1 MNRRMLML
9 NLASLVVLAMVVVP
23 GFADQTIID
32 EDFSD
37 ISDWND
43 LSKAVT
49 WGGQSSAVS
58 AFTTS
63 GGSATLTS
71 DARNYAGY
79 NNEDQLLTF
88 TALDYQFPSPV
99 DHNTS
104 TIEIAF
110 RAKWAG
116 GSASGEGS
124 RFNII
129 VNHAYPGGG
138 LDMDL
143 DDKYDDLESHWWAR
157 PAYQVRM
164 RGPIHSTILQYGGGT
179 DIDGEYEI
187 YNNQW
192 WLPGFVAAPGGGSP
206 NDGVPGCETTGSGN
220 SLYTTSWADYKYVIK
235 PDRQEIWMNGTLRA
249 TQMLDSDPGNPDYFN
264 YFDTL
269 EGVRLY
275 WRGAAESQLELD
287 QMTVTVI
294 GGTSNPPTAPSNL
307 VATTAGTDQINLTW
321 DDNASNE
328 DGFKI
333 ERKEGT
339 GSFVEITTVG
349 VDVTDY
355 ADSGL
360 ADGTTFTYR
369 VRAYNAD
376 GNSNYSNESSATTDA
391 LPNPPA
397 GPSNLAAT
405 TAGTDAIDLTWM
417 DNADNED
424 GYRVERHA
432 GDGFFAE
439 VTTLGAD
446 VTSYSDMGLNAS
458 TTYTYRVVAYN
469 VDGESPWS
477 NEASATTDALP
488 NPPAAPSSLAAT
500 AAGTDGINL
509 TWTDN
514 ADNEDGFRIE
524 RKEGTG
530 SYVEIATPGANMES
544 YSDAGLNPATTYTYR
559 VVAYNADGD
568 SPWSNEASATTDALP
583 NPPAAPSSLA
593 ATAAGTDGINLTWTD
608 NADNEDGFR
617 IERKE
622 GTDSYVEIAT
632 PGANTESYSDAGLN
646 PSTTYTYRVVA
657 YNADGDS
664 PWSNEASATTD
675 ALPNPPAAPTDL
687 VATAA
692 GTEQIDLIWADNADN
707 ETGFKIE
714 RKTGTDAFAEIATVA
729 ADVVSYSD
737 AGLMASTTYT
747 YRVVAYNG
755 DGNSSYSN
763 DASAT
768 TQEEP
773 TVPAA
778 PSALAA
784 SAVSDSQ
791 INLTWTDNSDDET
804 SFKIE
809 RKTGSESFAQVA
821 TVGANV
827 TSYSNTGLSAS
838 TTYTYRVRA
847 ANAVGDSPWSN
858 EASATTQDPAQTPY
872 AGSPIPI
879 PGRIEAEDYDLG
891 GEGIAYHDVDGSNN
905 GGKYRSDGVDIQNTS
920 DAGGGYNVG
929 WIRNDEWLE
938 YTVDVAEDG
947 EYDFDVRVASS
958 SAGGTL
964 HIEFDGTDVTGPM
977 SFPATGGWQNW
988 ITVSKN
994 NVALTAGQKIMRIY
1008 METSSF
1014 NVNYVDIQP
1023 AGGTGGGIGIFT
1035 NNADIGAVGYA
1046 GSASES
1052 GGDYTVDGGGKD
1064 IWGRS
1069 DEFHYVY
1076 NDHSGDGEIIAKV
1089 TSVENTNGWA
1099 KAGVMFRDGTA
1110 ANAKMAMVIQRPDK
1124 QVCFQWRTNTGGSAS
1139 WNGSLKGGKSDV
1151 KWVRLVRSG
1160 NDFDAYYS
1168 TSSASGPWTK
1178 IGNTISIG
1186 MSDVKAGLCVTS
1198 HNDGT
1203 LCTATFTDVS
1213 LNGGML
1219 AKGTIVEEED
1229 FLDAIEI
1236 PDTFNLAQ
1244 NYPNPFNPQT
1254 TITFNLP
1261 QDEFVTLDIY
1271 DIRGTRVRRLV
1282 QGQHMAGI
1290 HNVVWDARDEF
1301 GRPVSTGLYIYRITA
1316 GEFNMV
1322 RKMTF
1327 MK

>member
-1 MNRRMLML
+1 MRNITKPYVKP
-9 NLASLVVLAMVVVP
+9 VVLLLLLIFTRLAL
-23 GFADQTIID
+23 ADQTIID

-63 GGSATLTS
+63 GGSVTMTG
-71 DARNYAGY
+71 DGRNYAGY

-124 RFNII
+124 RFNIV

-179 DIDGEYEI
+179 DVEGEYEI

-192 WLPGFVAAPGGGSP
+192 WLPGFVAAPGGSSP
-206 NDGVPGCETTGSGN
+206 NDGVPGCVTTGSGN
-220 SLYTTSWADYKYVIK
+220 SLYTTSWADYKYVVK

-264 YFDTL
+264 YFETL

-275 WRGAAESQLELD
+275 WRGAAESQIELD
-287 QMTVTVI
+287 HMTVTVI
-294 GGTSNPPTAPSNL
+294 GGASNPPTAPSTL
-307 VATTAGTDQINLTW
+307 LATSAGTDQINLTW

-339 GSFVEITTVG
+339 GSFVEIATVA
-349 VDVTDY
+349 VDVTIYSDM
-355 ADSGL
+355 GL
-360 ADGTTFTYR
+360 AAGTTFTYR

-376 GNSNYSNESSATTDA
+376 GNSTYSNESSATTDA
-391 LPNPPA
+391 LANPPA
-397 GPSNLAAT
+397 APSNLMAT
-405 TAGTDAIDLTWM
+405 TMGTDAIDLTWT
-417 DNADNED
+417 DNADNEV
-424 GYRVERHA
+424 GFRVERHA

-446 VTSYSDMGLNAS
+446 VTSYSDIGLNAS
-458 TTYTYRVVAYN
+458 TTY
-469 VDGESPWS
+469 
-477 NEASATTDALP
+477 
-488 NPPAAPSSLAAT
+488 
-500 AAGTDGINL
+500 I
-509 TWTDN
+509 
-514 ADNEDGFRIE
+514 
-524 RKEGTG
+524 
-530 SYVEIATPGANMES
+530 
-544 YSDAGLNPATTYTYR
+544 YR

-593 ATAAGTDGINLTWTD
+593 ATAAGTDAINLTWTD

-622 GTDSYVEIAT
+622 GAGAYVEIAT
-632 PGANTESYSDAGLN
+632 PGANVESHSDTGLN

-664 PWSNEASATTD
+664 PWSNESSATTD

-692 GTEQIDLIWADNADN
+692 GTEQIDLTWNDNADN
-707 ETGFKIE
+707 ETGFKVE
-714 RKTGTDAFAEIATVA
+714 RKTGTDAFAEIATVGA
-729 ADVVSYSD
+729 NVVSYSD
-737 AGLMASTTYT
+737 TGLTASTTYT

-763 DASAT
+763 EASAT

-778 PSALAA
+778 PSALAV

-804 SFKIE
+804 GFKIE
-809 RKTGSESFAQVA
+809 RKTASESFAHVA
-821 TVGANV
+821 TVGADV

-858 EASATTQDPAQTPY
+858 EASATTLDPAQTPY

-879 PGRIEAEDYDLG
+879 PGRIEAEDYDSG
-891 GEGIAYHDVDGSNN
+891 GEGIAYHDVDASNN
-905 GGKYRSDGVDIQNTS
+905 GGKYRSDGVDIENTS

-947 EYDFDVRVASS
+947 DYDFDVRVASS

-964 HIEFDGTDVTGPM
+964 WP
-977 SFPATGGWQNW
+977 
-988 ITVSKN
+988 
-994 NVALTAGQKIMRIY
+994 
-1008 METSSF
+1008 
-1014 NVNYVDIQP
+1014 
-1023 AGGTGGGIGIFT
+1023 
-1035 NNADIGAVGYA
+1035 
-1046 GSASES
+1046 
-1052 GGDYTVDGGGKD
+1052 
-1064 IWGRS
+1064 
-1069 DEFHYVY
+1069 
-1076 NDHSGDGEIIAKV
+1076 
-1089 TSVENTNGWA
+1089 
-1099 KAGVMFRDGTA
+1099 
-1110 ANAKMAMVIQRPDK
+1110 RP
-1124 QVCFQWRTNTGGSAS
+1124 
-1139 WNGSLKGGKSDV
+1139 
-1151 KWVRLVRSG
+1151 
-1160 NDFDAYYS
+1160 
-1168 TSSASGPWTK
+1168 
-1178 IGNTISIG
+1178 
-1186 MSDVKAGLCVTS
+1186 
-1198 HNDGT
+1198 T
-1203 LCTATFTDVS
+1203 L
-1213 LNGGML
+1213 
-1219 AKGTIVEEED
+1219 
-1229 FLDAIEI
+1229 
-1236 PDTFNLAQ
+1236 
-1244 NYPNPFNPQT
+1244 
-1254 TITFNLP
+1254 
-1261 QDEFVTLDIY
+1261 
-1271 DIRGTRVRRLV
+1271 
-1282 QGQHMAGI
+1282 
-1290 HNVVWDARDEF
+1290 
-1301 GRPVSTGLYIYRITA
+1301 
-1316 GEFNMV
+1316 
-1322 RKMTF
+1322 
-1327 MK
+1327 